1 MDIKIRQKSSLSI
14 IVMVLV
20 MLLGT
25 IVQSVLGGFFD
36 GWRYRAAYSGGYS
49 QPGAF
54 GRRF

>member
-1 MDIKIRQKSSLSI
+1 MDIKIRRRSSLSI

-20 MLLGT
+20 LLLGT

-36 GWRYRAAYSGGYS
+36 GWRYRAAFSGGYS

-54 GRRF
+54 GRR